1 MSEPPK
7 SPLSHTSDASAW
19 AGTEAGRRAF
29 RYQFRFDQKEAFE
42 LDEAGEPLDYIVE
55 NHLPSRDWMTA
66 KKNSLAGSLANFN
79 KEKTFPSGSLSTTI
93 PILFSIRA
101 EYFGQLVL
109 DLAALANPLNPG
121 INSNAK
127 QDAYDQADRIRQA
140 GYDAA
145 ITDNWEALERFCVD
159 VRLLRDMSPP
169 AGEDAWA
176 AILNRF
182 VSMAIDKWSSFL
194 HTTKG
199 RPPPQAMPRAFSRN
213 APKDVRH
220 DPIGFPRTF
229 KPNNGV
235 YIHRTVNGFGHLT
248 RRQKRCLTT
257 RKTVQIADPS
267 AILPVITTEWRASR
281 DDSDSEQAHGQT
293 MYSAVQG
300 AGIFQNC
307 QLSVKV
313 LMLCVGFG
321 WAQPWASSWPGKD
334 SSFDVQLVRGEEI
347 DLGTLKGAISCMLMP
362 YDNAQNHVLSAF
374 EITREQSNTTSLWK
388 DLFKEIPLTPGPIVD
403 WRHIPKG
410 KGTRKAKVVAEA
422 KVGAGGEIMEV
433 DVEAG
438 MVAIEVEG
446 PQVDGGRRVRM

>member
-1 MSEPPK
+1 MVK
-7 SPLSHTSDASAW
+7 NLSGDTQPRPESSATRSQQSASAW

-42 LDEAGEPLDYIVE
+42 LDEAGEPLDYI
-55 NHLPSRDWMTA
+55 
-66 KKNSLAGSLANFN
+66 NSLAGVSRKLQQGEDFPLWFTLDDHTHPLFN
-79 KEKTFPSGSLSTTI
+79 TG
-93 PILFSIRA
+93 R
-101 EYFGQLVL
+101 
-109 DLAALANPLNPG
+109 
-121 INSNAK
+121 
-127 QDAYDQADRIRQA
+127 DAYDQADRIRQA

-176 AILNRF
+176 AILNR
-182 VSMAIDKWSSFL
+182 
-194 HTTKG
+194 G
-199 RPPPQAMPRAFSRN
+199 RPPPQAMPRAFLEML
-213 APKDVRH
+213 
-220 DPIGFPRTF
+220 PRTF
-229 KPNNGV
+229 GTILSASLAPSSPTMACTYTEPSMASV
-235 YIHRTVNGFGHLT
+235 HLT

-362 YDNAQNHVLSAF
+362 
-374 EITREQSNTTSLWK
+374 
-388 DLFKEIPLTPGPIVD
+388 
-403 WRHIPKG
+403 
-410 KGTRKAKVVAEA
+410 
-422 KVGAGGEIMEV
+422 
-433 DVEAG
+433 
-438 MVAIEVEG
+438 
-446 PQVDGGRRVRM
+446 